1 MFDGFGSEAGK
12 LKRQNLSKGVLTS
25 SWSRFSCRNN
35 VETGFRGV
43 YVISVCGG
51 GGVHSD
57 TSNFE
62 RCANQTRLHLSYI
75 KSQPEQLPI
84 WEFPKIRGTYFGV
97 LIIRVLLFGVLY

>member
-1 MFDGFGSEAGK
+1 M
-12 LKRQNLSKGVLTS
+12 
-25 SWSRFSCRNN
+25 
-35 VETGFRGV
+35 
-43 YVISVCGG
+43 
-51 GGVHSD
+51 HSD